1 MARIFN
7 NCEFNSINEILEW
20 YEMQNISN
28 WSIFSGKEEHIKYVG
43 SEDPEE
49 SLQILNIA
57 LNKIKNNQAVENT
70 YTLRCNPKNPK
81 IKEKPIIVF
90 CLNTNVSSSNI
101 IAGFNPGYATKNDIE
116 EIKRMIEAQEIE
128 NEIDELKPEPQK
140 NFLAGLLENEQVQ
153 TMVVSAITGLIGSFL
168 VKKPVVTSLAGVDD
182 LDSILKTLFSK
193 GVKLEHLK
201 KLADM
206 PEDKISMLIQML

>member
-1 MARIFN
+1 MAYNIEKRN
-7 NCEFNSINEILEW
+7 INELLKW
-20 YEMQNISN
+20 YEFQQIPN
-28 WSIFSGKEEHIKYVG
+28 WVIFSKKAENLKYYG

-49 SLQILNIA
+49 SLERLMFA
-57 LNKIKNNQAVENT
+57 LNDIKNTSAVDNDYYLE
-70 YTLRCNPKNPK
+70 CQPKNPK
-81 IKEKPIIVF
+81 GKKPIQSF
-90 CLNTNVSSSNI
+90 SFSSNMSSSNI

-128 NEIDELKPEPQK
+128 NEIDELEPEPQK

-153 TMVVSAITGLIGSFL
+153 TMVVSAITGLIGSL
-168 VKKPVVTSLAGVDD
+168 MVKKPVVTSLAGVDD
-182 LDSILKTLFSK
+182 LDSILKILFSK

>member
-1 MARIFN
+1 MRFSI
-7 NCEFNSINEILEW
+7 EKNSVNGVMDW
-20 YEMQNISN
+20 YELQNVPN
-28 WSIFSGKEEHIKYVG
+28 WTIYSHKPENVKYVG
-43 SEDPEE
+43 SEDETE
-49 SLQILNIA
+49 SLQKLQYA
-57 LNKIKNNQAVENT
+57 LNDIKNSPAAENT
-70 YTLRCNPKNPK
+70 YILRCDPKNPK
-81 IKEKPIIVF
+81 IKEKPILAF

-101 IAGFNPGYATKNDIE
+101 ISGINPGYATKNDID
-116 EIKRMIEAQEIE
+116 EIKRMIQAKEIE
-128 NEIDELKPEPQK
+128 DEIEELEPEPQK

-153 TMVVSAITGLIGSFL
+153 TMVVSAITGLIGSIMI
-168 VKKPVVTSLAGVDD
+168 KKPIVTSLAGVDD

>member
-1 MARIFN
+1 MRFSI
-7 NCEFNSINEILEW
+7 EKNSVTGVIDW
-20 YEMQNISN
+20 YEIQNVPN
-28 WSIFSGKEEHIKYVG
+28 WVIYSHKPENVKYIG

-49 SLQILNIA
+49 SLEKLTYA
-57 LNKIKNNQAVENT
+57 LNDIKNSPAAENT
-70 YTLRCNPKNPK
+70 YILRCDPKNPK
-81 IKEKPIIVF
+81 IKEKPILAF

-116 EIKRMIEAQEIE
+116 EIKRMIEAKDIE
-128 NEIDELKPEPQK
+128 EEIDELEPEPQK

-153 TMVVSAITGLIGSFL
+153 TMVVSAITGLIGSFI
-168 VKKPVVTSLAGVDD
+168 VKKPMVTSLAGVDD
-182 LDSILKTLFSK
+182 LDSILQTLFSK

-206 PEDKISMLIQML
+206 PEEKISMLIQML